1 MDITKKAK
9 DEIDARLDKIEDF
22 IAKNGIGSKY
32 LQKAKKTHR
41 DVNLA
46 LAASSILAVV
56 GIALWFK
63 LKSKEEE

>member
-1 MDITKKAK
+1 MDLTRKAK
-9 DEIDARLDKIEDF
+9 EEIDARLDKIENF

-46 LAASSILAVV
+46 LAASGLVVIV
-56 GIALWFK
+56 GIALWYKFK
-63 LKSKEEE
+63 GKKEE